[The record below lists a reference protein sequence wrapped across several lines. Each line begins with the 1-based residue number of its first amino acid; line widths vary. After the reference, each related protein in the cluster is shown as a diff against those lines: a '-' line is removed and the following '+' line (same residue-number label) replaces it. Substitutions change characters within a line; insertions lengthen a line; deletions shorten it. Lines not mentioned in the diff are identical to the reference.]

1 VRADVLPVLESE
13 MGPGVAE
20 ALARTASQ
28 LAEDTEVL
36 DELAHRALADC
47 RTAQGNL
54 TVDVLSPLPT
64 AIRRRVILQWLL
76 QSGSSGLSAAHIE
89 AVDQLVIAWSGQ
101 RDVEVPNV
109 RVARREGEITIDTP

>member
-1 VRADVLPVLESE
+1 MSE
-13 MGPGVAE
+13 PLLAVQSLRVAYG
-20 ALARTASQ
+20 ASQ
-28 LAEDTEVL
+28 VLFDIDAEVL

-64 AIRRRVILQWLL
+64 ALRRRVILQWLL